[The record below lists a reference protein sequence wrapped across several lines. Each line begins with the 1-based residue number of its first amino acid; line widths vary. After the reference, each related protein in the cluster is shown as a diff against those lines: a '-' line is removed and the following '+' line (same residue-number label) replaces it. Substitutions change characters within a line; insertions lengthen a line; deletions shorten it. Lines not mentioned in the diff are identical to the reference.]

1 MLKQN
6 LKIECIQ
13 LKSKNGNENRFPF
26 PKPLMDNTCNMSFSG
41 LKTAVKR
48 ETEKL
53 IANQGGLYHGDVGD
67 ICASFQKTTS
77 EIFKYKTMNAIKFFN
92 NNFSKFLFKII

>member
-1 MLKQN
+1 
-6 LKIECIQ
+6 
-13 LKSKNGNENRFPF
+13 
-26 PKPLMDNTCNMSFSG
+26 MSFSG

-53 IANQGGLYHGDVGD
+53 IDNQGGLYHGDVED

-92 NNFSKFLFKII
+92 NNFKGDKNLAIVGGVAANKSLRKSLKCFKVCSKQNS